1 MRALSVAVILS
12 ACLGLGPAP
21 ALTPGTPFSFAGLEA
36 QENAESFELALFSP
50 VQVRSPEVPIRILRL
65 SLIYG
70 ENVSVRGLDVG
81 FVSRNTGGISKGL
94 QHGFVGMVDGDFVGW
109 QHSVVNITRGEFLG
123 LQTAVYNEVATGE
136 AVQLGLLN
144 RAETVSGF
152 QLGFVNLAR
161 DMYGLQ
167 IGLINVIESK
177 TSFSFLP
184 IVNWSF

>member
-1 MRALSVAVILS
+1 MRGLSMVTFVLA
-12 ACLGLGPAP
+12 GLAAIPGLMPGGPAASG
-21 ALTPGTPFSFAGLEA
+21 ALQA

-50 VQVRSPEVPIRILRL
+50 VQVRSPDVPVRILRL

-81 FVSRNTGGISKGL
+81 LVARNTGGISKGL
-94 QHGFVGMVDGDFVGW
+94 QYGLVGMVDGDFVGW
-109 QHSVVNITRGEFLG
+109 QNTFINVTRGEFLG
-123 LQTAVYNEVATGE
+123 LQTAAYNELGAGE
-136 AVQLGLLN
+136 AVQIGLIN

-152 QLGFVNLAR
+152 QLGFVNLAE

-167 IGLINVIESK
+167 VGLVNIIESK

>member
-1 MRALSVAVILS
+1 MRRLSIVTLVLVG
-12 ACLGLGPAP
+12 LGLIPG
-21 ALTPGTPFSFAGLEA
+21 LLPGTAAASGELHA

-50 VQVRSPEVPIRILRL
+50 VQVRSPDVPVRILRL

-81 FVSRNTGGISKGL
+81 LVSRSTGGVSKGL
-94 QHGFVGMVDGDFVGW
+94 QYGLVGLVDGDFVGW
-109 QHSVVNITRGEFLG
+109 QNTFINVTRGEFVG
-123 LQTAVYNEVATGE
+123 LQTAAYNEIAAGE
-136 AVQLGLLN
+136 AFQFGLVN
-144 RAETVSGF
+144 RAEDVSGF
-152 QLGFVNLAR
+152 QLGFVNLAQ

-167 IGLINVIESK
+167 IGLVNIIESK

>member
-1 MRALSVAVILS
+1 MRALGFATLVLAASAVVPGLIPDAAS
-12 ACLGLGPAP
+12 SLGKLQ
-21 ALTPGTPFSFAGLEA
+21 A
-36 QENAESFELALFSP
+36 QANAESFEFALFSP
-50 VQVRSPEVPIRILRL
+50 VQVRSPDVPVRILRL

-81 FVSRNTGGISKGL
+81 LVARNTGGVSKGL
-94 QHGFVGMVDGDFVGW
+94 QYGFVGITDGDFVGW
-109 QHSVVNITRGEFLG
+109 QNTVVNITRGEFVG
-123 LQTAVYNEVATGE
+123 LQTALYNEIAEGE
-136 AVQLGLLN
+136 AFQFGLIN
-144 RAETVSGF
+144 RAESVSGF
-152 QLGFVNLAR
+152 QLGFVNLAQ